1 MGSRGAG
8 AQKMQKSAIA
18 AAIIISAILLERG
31 IPMSNSYTERVDGIQ
46 IRDVTYLSDYEPE
59 NKPIQY
65 DVVKWVTRTKPT
77 EVTDL
82 NTGKKKLSTEYCYS
96 IATLIWD
103 EDEEA
108 FDINSIGLRLI
119 EAKLTERAQDMI
131 LAFCALKEIE
141 LRKY

>member
-8 AQKMQKSAIA
+8 VQKMQKSAIA
-18 AAIIISAILLERG
+18 AAIIISATLLERG
-31 IPMSNSYTERVDGIQ
+31 ILMSNSYTERVDGIQ

-65 DVVKWVTRTKPT
+65 DVVKWVTRKEPV

-82 NTGKKKLSTEYCYS
+82 TGKKKLSTEYCYS

-108 FDINSIGLRLI
+108 FDIESVGLRLI

-131 LAFCALKEIE
+131 VAFCALKEIE